1 VAEAPSSMAETANPI
16 TGTAVAGEA
25 LDDEPRQLE
34 DLLCAR
40 NWPASST

>member
-25 LDDEPRQLE
+25 SR
-34 DLLCAR
+34 R
-40 NWPASST
+40 